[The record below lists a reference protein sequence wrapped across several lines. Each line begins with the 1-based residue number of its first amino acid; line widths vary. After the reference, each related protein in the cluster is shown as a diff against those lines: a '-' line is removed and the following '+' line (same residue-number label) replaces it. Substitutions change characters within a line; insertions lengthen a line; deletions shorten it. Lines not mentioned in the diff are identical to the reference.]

1 MKKSFSDLWY
11 ESTII
16 QGAIALSSVGT
27 VLYLYIASKPV
38 PDFLLTLI
46 GTIIGFYFGSKT
58 TQRATKEAK

>member
-1 MKKSFSDLWY
+1 MKRTFIDLWY

-27 VLYLYIASKPV
+27 VLYLYIVSKPV

-46 GTIIGFYFGSKT
+46 GTIIGFYFGSKVS
-58 TQRATKEAK
+58 QRSTKEVK